1 MLSAE
6 EILQSPLKDGFRV
19 VCCPVCYRENI
30 VKPTTARGD
39 PRNIAYTGHWDGW
52 QPFNKPSHGCVSY
65 KVVISGTISVSV
77 AAMSKTQRSH
87 SNQVL
92 VVGLCS
98 GGLFLPIHFLVPF
111 CSEIVDEYINSL
123 CKEYVAVAT

>member
-39 PRNIAYTGHWDGW
+39 PRNIAYIGHWDGW
-52 QPFNKPSHGCVSY
+52 QPFNNSSHSC
-65 KVVISGTISVSV
+65 GTVSVS
-77 AAMSKTQRSH
+77 AATMSKTQRSH
-87 SNQVL
+87 SNQVF
-92 VVGLCS
+92 VVGFVPTYL
-98 GGLFLPIHFLVPF
+98 LPKRKVISMDPFWHHFALKLWMDTLTV
-111 CSEIVDEYINSL
+111 
-123 CKEYVAVAT
+123 